1 MSNPHPEPPGESPIT
16 PAEAAKEIRRL
27 LHDMNNALEIIIQ
40 ATYLVGT
47 VEMTDETRQW
57 VKLLEQGVDQAAKLN
72 RELRDFIRKTQEDTP
87 QAAP

>member
-1 MSNPHPEPPGESPIT
+1 MSKQHPEPESPIT

-47 VEMTDETRQW
+47 LEITDDGRQW
-57 VKLLEQGVDQAAKLN
+57 VKLLEQGVDQAARLN
-72 RELRDFIRKTQEDTP
+72 RELRDFVRKTQEDTP
-87 QAAP
+87 ETAP